1 MTLEIILLSIDRWFE
16 VIVFSYRNYECNY
29 KYNTFFFYVVDILI
43 WGIWRSCMSVL
54 ACPFVVKDC
63 TFLVPNRKRILYI
76 KVCF

>member
-1 MTLEIILLSIDRWFE
+1 
-16 VIVFSYRNYECNY
+16 
-29 KYNTFFFYVVDILI
+29 
-43 WGIWRSCMSVL
+43 MSVL